1 MAEHVRS
8 ISACDRRPAET
19 PGAAPIL
26 VVDDDPVILSLVAG
40 TLEDEGYKTVTAPHG
55 AAALELLARRR
66 EAGEPPPASI
76 LLDMR
81 MPIMDGWA
89 FAEAYRRTSGP
100 HAPIVVVTAAH
111 DAADRAA
118 EIDADAVLAKPFDLD
133 ELVAV
138 VERCAGRG
146 ARPAEGRG
154 SVDSCGVRS

>member
-1 MAEHVRS
+1 
-8 ISACDRRPAET
+8 
-19 PGAAPIL
+19 L
-26 VVDDDPVILSLVAG
+26 
-40 TLEDEGYKTVTAPHG
+40 
-55 AAALELLARRR
+55 
-66 EAGEPPPASI
+66 
-76 LLDMR
+76 
-81 MPIMDGWA
+81 
-89 FAEAYRRTSGP
+89 
-100 HAPIVVVTAAH
+100 VTAAH